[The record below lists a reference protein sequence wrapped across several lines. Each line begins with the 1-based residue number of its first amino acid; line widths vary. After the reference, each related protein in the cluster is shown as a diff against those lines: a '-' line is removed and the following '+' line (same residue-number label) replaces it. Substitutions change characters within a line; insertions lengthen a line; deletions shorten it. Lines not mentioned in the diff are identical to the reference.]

1 MISHKPHKISY
12 KTIIIWL
19 ILINIIAIG
28 AFGAIFYLIITKQKN
43 VSSLS
48 QELSIASQKEQ
59 RYRLLRRILAD
70 TVPEREKLNSYFVA
84 PEKIV
89 DFIEEIETLGTHTGA
104 IVSFQAV
111 NAKNNT
117 FNLQF
122 ETEGNF
128 DDTAYFLA
136 LLESLPIKLSFERLW
151 ITKSRLI
158 GDLPERQEQIWDGRF
173 IVQVASF

>member
-1 MISHKPHKISY
+1 M
-12 KTIIIWL
+12 
-19 ILINIIAIG
+19 
-28 AFGAIFYLIITKQKN
+28 
-43 VSSLS
+43 
-48 QELSIASQKEQ
+48 
-59 RYRLLRRILAD
+59 
-70 TVPEREKLNSYFVA
+70 PEREKLNSYFVA

-89 DFIEEIETLGTHTGA
+89 DFIEEIEALGTHTGA